1 MLGSGRAWRAGCLLS
16 AGLVLWIATAAWG
29 EVRDPNGVAV
39 IVGNRAYE
47 REGLP
52 EAAYA
57 HRDEASFKR
66 YVIDVLGYDP
76 QNVIELTDAR
86 LADLVSAFGNERS
99 HEGELWSYLD
109 PAGDSDVAV
118 YYSGHGVPG
127 ADGRGYLLPS
137 DGDPDRAELTGY
149 PLDLLFGNLAKL
161 EEARTVVVYL
171 DASFSGDSHAG
182 MLVTGEPVSYAAAEM
197 PAEPLAKVTV
207 LTAASGTEVASW
219 DEEAR
224 HGLFTN
230 HLLDAL
236 YGGGDADSDGQVT
249 VGEAHEYLSRHL
261 TRAARR
267 TYRRRQNPTLAGPS
281 ATVVAVAVAG
291 AFPERPALDAAA
303 AAGPAEPDASGDGK
317 PDELTATQTIQ
328 YDKYVLGLEAAHEA
342 EEHERVLEYA
352 EKLRGF
358 GDLAADV
365 QYREGLAYAGLN
377 WHEAAKEV
385 LTGYVERTGRDGERY
400 QEVLKL
406 LLELERMI
414 GEEAV
419 VYAHARRHDTA
430 RAYRIFLEAY
440 PQGRH
445 AEEARRLQK
454 TAAGWRFRD
463 CEECPALVVVPA
475 GSYLMGS
482 SPSKQGRHESEGPQ
496 HRVTIAEAF
505 AVGMYEVTRDGFGRF
520 VDDTG
525 WKTPNG
531 CLTYEKEGTE
541 WEWKEREGRN
551 WRAPGFEQTDSEP
564 VVCVN
569 WNDAR
574 GHVDWLSSKTGQE
587 YRLLSEAEWE
597 YVARGG
603 TETARYWGE
612 DEAGQ
617 CRHANG
623 ADATAEFEGD
633 LSWGIECNDGYY
645 RTAPVGSFLPNAYG
659 VYDVLG
665 NVWEWT
671 ADCWNGS
678 YEGAPVDGSVWE
690 QGECGRRV
698 VRGGSWLDV
707 PRYLRSAF
715 RFRSGTGLRYDYVG
729 FRVARTLES

>member
-1 MLGSGRAWRAGCLLS
+1 MLGSGRNWRAGCLLS
-16 AGLVLWIATAAWG
+16 AGVMLWVATAAWG
-29 EVRDPNGVAV
+29 EMRDPDGVAV
-39 IVGNRAYE
+39 IVGNGTYE

-249 VGEAHEYLSRHL
+249 AGEAHEYLSRHL

-303 AAGPAEPDASGDGK
+303 AAGPAEPETSGDRK
-317 PDELTATQTIQ
+317 RDELTAAQTIQ

-385 LTGYVERTGRDGERY
+385 LTGYVERTGREGEHY
-400 QEVLKL
+400 QAVLEL
-406 LLELERMI
+406 LLELEQMI

-463 CEECPALVVVPA
+463 CEECPLMVAVPS
-475 GSYLMGS
+475 GNFLMGS
-482 SPSKQGRHESEGPQ
+482 PASEEGRWAAAEGPQ
-496 HRVTIAEAF
+496 HRVTIAEPF
-505 AVGMYEVTRDGFGRF
+505 AVGMYEVTRGEFGQF
-520 VDDTG
+520 VDATG
-525 WKTPNG
+525 SLIENG
-531 CLTYEKEGTE
+531 CYGDDE
-541 WEWKEREGRN
+541 N

-569 WNDAR
+569 WNDAQR
-574 GHVDWLSSKTGQE
+574 YVGWLSERTGQE

-597 YVARGG
+597 YAARGG

-623 ADATAEFEGD
+623 ADATFE
-633 LSWGIECNDGYY
+633 WGIDCSDGYH
-645 RTAPVGSFLPNAYG
+645 RTAPVGSFYPNAYWL
-659 VYDVLG
+659 YDVLG
-665 NVWEWT
+665 NVSEWT
-671 ADCWNGS
+671 ADCWNYS
-678 YEGAPVDGSVWE
+678 YEGAPVDGSAWE

-698 VRGGSWLDV
+698 ARGGSWILDSDE
-707 PRYLRSAF
+707 LRSAS
-715 RFRSGTGLRYDYVG
+715 RTTYYTGTRNGDLG